1 MRKDLALSNNGNHRW
16 RLNMNQEVK
25 AQWVQAL
32 RSSEYEQGKGA
43 LHIISGDGKHRYCCL
58 GVLCELA
65 VKAGVAEVIS
75 NQPQNYKFTDSVF
88 PGDSLV
94 RYGSRVDIE
103 KSSNWSQVAIL
114 PESVMRWAGLGDK
127 HGWTRPNGDSL
138 AGLNDAGVGFD
149 VIADLIKVNL

>member
-1 MRKDLALSNNGNHRW
+1 
-16 RLNMNQEVK
+16 MNQEIK

-32 RSSEYEQGKGA
+32 RSGEYEQGKSA
-43 LHIISGDGKHRYCCL
+43 LHIISGDGKHTYCCL

-75 NQPQNYKFTDSVF
+75 TEPKNYKFKDSLV

-103 KSSNWSQVAIL
+103 RSGNWSETAIL
-114 PESVMRWAGLGDK
+114 PESVMRWAGLRDE
-127 HGWTRPNGDSL
+127 HGWTMPNGDSL
-138 AGLNDAGVGFD
+138 ACLNDAGVGFD
-149 VIADLIKVNL
+149 VIADLIEVNL

>member
-1 MRKDLALSNNGNHRW
+1 
-16 RLNMNQEVK
+16 MNQEIK

-32 RSSEYEQGKGA
+32 RSGEYEQGKSA
-43 LHIISGDGKHRYCCL
+43 LHIISGDGKHTYCCL

-75 NQPQNYKFTDSVF
+75 TERSFI

-103 KSSNWSQVAIL
+103 KSSNWSQIAIL
-114 PESVMRWAGLGDK
+114 PDSVMRWAGLRDE
-127 HGWTRPNGDSL
+127 HGWTQPNGDSL

-149 VIADLIKVNL
+149 VIGDLIEVNL